1 MFKNIDSPDCLFKKV
16 DCILQFAKCRDDAI
30 IPSKRPN
37 DAGFDLYGV
46 LDNCNKYIIPPTQT
60 LMIPTGL
67 KSIIDEGYYVQI
79 QERGSTG
86 SKGIKYGAGVIDSN
100 YRGEW
105 FLAVTNCNPLP
116 LVICSEKDM
125 QKYIDVC
132 YVVYPIEKAVFQGIV
147 HKVPSTFIQ
156 EVDLSVIENNQT
168 ERGEGKLGS
177 SNK

>member
-1 MFKNIDSPDCLFKKV
+1 MIKQIENNDCLFEEI
-16 DCILQFAKCRDDAI
+16 DCKIKFAKCNEQAI
-30 IPSKRPN
+30 IPSKRIN
-37 DAGFDLYGV
+37 DAGFDIYAI
-46 LDNCNKYIIPPTQT
+46 LDDCGKYVIPPNETQ
-60 LMIPTGL
+60 LLPTGL

-105 FLAVTNCNPLP
+105 FLVVTNTNNKPLI
-116 LVICSEKDM
+116 ICKEADM

-132 YVVYPIEKAVFQGIV
+132 YIVYPIEKAIFQGIV
-147 HKVPSTFIQ
+147 HKVPNVYIQ
-156 EVDLSVIENNQT
+156 EVDINEIEKDIT